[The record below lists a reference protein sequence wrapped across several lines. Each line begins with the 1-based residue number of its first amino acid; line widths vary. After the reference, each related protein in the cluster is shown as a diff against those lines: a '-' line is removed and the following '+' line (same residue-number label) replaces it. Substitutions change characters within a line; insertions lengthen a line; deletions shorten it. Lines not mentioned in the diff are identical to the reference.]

1 MVRRA
6 ARLIRTCTQPHPLA
20 QAIHSLVRA
29 AATLRRP
36 PQSNCFKGEFKV
48 SNSSALGKAD
58 LKKLRERILDEFP
71 NCSKKELDRVLPT
84 KDVDISVLKLSNGT
98 TLYVAGEGKPPAFF
112 DDGFGGLYP
121 TLFTLWRLPH
131 MMEELVTHGPV
142 SKFLLPKD
150 RSAGADMMLP
160 GVIVPDEG
168 LGAVH
173 VGQKRCVRVEGNAM
187 PFAVGKMI
195 VSDAD
200 ITSKG
205 MKGKGMNVLHVYKD
219 SLWASP
225 LGGGRKVPN
234 SGFGADQISPA
245 DDERPSGGAEP
256 IDLDDAG
263 AAEEEDDDDDAD
275 AADAE
280 AAEPVVEMP
289 PDELIE
295 YCFFAALKSTC
306 TDAELP
312 ITADKFYSH
321 HMQPAR
327 PAGHPPLDAKKT
339 QHKQIGKFIKAMH
352 KAKLIKVTE
361 VKSEI
366 KIVSVDRASAKYVEF
381 AAKGAGEKEKKEEAK
396 KAAAEAAADKGGAAG
411 GKAGGGIG
419 GAEKKEEAVVVV
431 RSKPP
436 AVTTVLQPNSYTKG
450 IFEAMGR
457 DKNGSYSADECNKVL
472 RGYVE
477 TKLGP
482 PTTKCNRDGDAATGA
497 ERPSGD
503 AWDDD
508 DEAATEVRALLTRV
522 GVPAAQLDRC
532 AAALAADGY
541 DSPRALEVAALP
553 AAALQTYGGMGGD
566 AAAALAAALA
576 GKLPAAVV
584 ELLTRLGMT
593 AAEAATA
600 ATALATDG
608 FDSAAALR
616 LLRPSEA
623 AGYGVPAKLAEKL
636 VVAAAAAADGGGAGG
651 AGGDGAPRA
660 PVDMARVPLDDL
672 LLESLV
678 KVAGGAKKGTVYPSH
693 LALAELQARMAE
705 RMTQMYKMQVE
716 GEAPAIKKGAIKPIK
731 IEMKRAAGHN
741 KTHVSGLESFLISP
755 DAVSQL
761 LKVKLGC
768 TTAVLK
774 LPGNN
779 VKEQEI
785 ILQGHCVNEVVDYLR
800 DAYCIDR
807 SWIDLGKELDRK
819 GKKIQAPTL

>member
-1 MVRRA
+1 M
-6 ARLIRTCTQPHPLA
+6 
-20 QAIHSLVRA
+20 HSLARA
-29 AATLRRP
+29 SA

-58 LKKLRERILDEFP
+58 LKKLREKILDEFP
-71 NCSKKELDRVLPT
+71 NCSKKQLDRVLPA

-98 TLYVAGEGKPPAFF
+98 TLYVAGEGNPPAFF

-121 TLFTLWRLPH
+121 TLFTLWRLPT

-142 SKFLLPKD
+142 SKFLLPRD

-205 MKGKGMNVLHVYKD
+205 MKGKGMNVLHVYRD
-219 SLWASP
+219 SLWAY
-225 LGGGRKVPN
+225 GGRKVPN

-245 DDERPSGGAEP
+245 DDERASGSAEP
-256 IDLDDAG
+256 IDLDEAG
-263 AAEEEDDDDDAD
+263 AAEEEEEEE
-275 AADAE
+275 DAE
-280 AAEPVVEMP
+280 AEAVEPVVEMP

-327 PAGHPPLDAKKT
+327 PAGHPQLDAKKT

-381 AAKGAGEKEKKEEAK
+381 TAKGAGEKEKKEEAK
-396 KAAAEAAADKGGAAG
+396 KAAAEAAGDKGAAA
-411 GKAGGGIG
+411 GKAGG
-419 GAEKKEEAVVVV
+419 ADKKEEEVV
-431 RSKPP
+431 RLRTKPP
-436 AVTTVLQPNSYTKG
+436 VVSTVLQPNSYTKA
-450 IFEAMGR
+450 IFEAMGK
-457 DKNGSYSADECNKVL
+457 DKNGSYSPDECNRVL
-472 RGYVE
+472 QGYVE

-482 PTTKCNRDGDAATGA
+482 PTTKCNRDGDAAAA
-497 ERPSGD
+497 ERPSGERPSGERPSGD
-503 AWDDD
+503 VWDDD

-522 GVPAAQLDRC
+522 GVPAAQLDKC

-541 DSPRALEVAALP
+541 DSPKALEVAALS
-553 AAALQTYGGMGGD
+553 AAQLQSYGVGGD
-566 AAAALAAALA
+566 AAAALATALA

-584 ELLTRLGMT
+584 ELLQRLGLS
-593 AAEAATA
+593 AAEAVKA
-600 ATALATDG
+600 ATALANDG

-616 LLRPSEA
+616 LLKPSEA
-623 AGYGVPAKLAEKL
+623 AGYGVPTKLADKL
-636 VVAAAAAADGGGAGG
+636 VAAASDGGGA
-651 AGGDGAPRA
+651 AAAPRA
-660 PVDMARVPLDDL
+660 PVDLARVPLDDL

-693 LALAELQARMAE
+693 LSLADLQARMAE
-705 RMTQMYKMQVE
+705 RMTQMYKMEVE
-716 GEAPAIKKGAIKPIK
+716 GEAPAIKKGTIKPIK

-741 KTHVSGLESFLISP
+741 KTHVSGLESFLINP